1 MVLSYTLD
9 GVAGTNTFPKQNT
22 GVGVTSVTCDNN
34 ATAIWGNSFQSIKM
48 TNNGNGSRV
57 KCKVAF
63 TTQETKTIS
72 GITFNLNTL
81 VQIFLSQLVVIVNL
95 KKP

>member
-9 GVAGTNTFPKQNT
+9 GIAGTNTFPKQNT